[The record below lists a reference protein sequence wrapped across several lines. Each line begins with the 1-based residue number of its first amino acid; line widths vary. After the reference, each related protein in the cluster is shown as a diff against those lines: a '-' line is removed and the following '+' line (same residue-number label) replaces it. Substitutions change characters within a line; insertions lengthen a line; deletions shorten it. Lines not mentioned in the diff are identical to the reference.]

1 MFKVTQYK
9 VRQITPLGCTVLT
22 DTGYVLRVGRYEL
35 QGVLNQLPKE
45 FNGVYV
51 LYGRG
56 FYYVGQGNIPQRL
69 TAHINNPD
77 KYFSRIYIFWDENE
91 HLDRYLMDLE
101 GYVDRY
107 LQQLGI
113 KSLNKVTTTQP
124 HLTEELTHIVNEW
137 LQILNMVDPTF
148 QDIPDTPIVTT
159 DIKIKQPVEED
170 NSVIESDELIYQ
182 QQRQDLELDTE
193 LSKDDLIMLHKI
205 LHKSSQVNSMDV
217 VELSQ
222 RTGLVDITNKGYK
235 VKPVFQVDVVDKQLI
250 INDPIRQLTQQQ
262 TEEIHRVFSQD
273 TLYTGQ
279 LVKDDTIPKRIY
291 NLLVESKQLIQ
302 GHQKNIYYVSDALAD
317 KLSELYEEE
326 VDTYV

>member
-1 MFKVTQYK
+1 MFKLAQYK
-9 VRQITPLGCTVLT
+9 VRQITPLGCSVLT

-35 QGVLNQLPKE
+35 QSVLNQLPKE

-69 TAHINNPD
+69 TAHVNNPD
-77 KYFSRIYIFWDENE
+77 KYFSRIYIFWDEHE

-113 KSLNKVTTTQP
+113 KSLNKVTTTKPQ
-124 HLTEELTHIVNEW
+124 LTEDLTHIVNEW

-148 QDIPDTPIVTT
+148 QDIPDTPIITT
-159 DIKIKQPVEED
+159 DINIKQPMEED

-182 QQRQDLELDTE
+182 QQRQDLELNTE

-205 LHKSSQVNSMDV
+205 LHKSSQVHYKDV

-291 NLLVESKQLIQ
+291 SLLVEAKQLIQ
-302 GHQKNIYYVSDALAD
+302 GPQKNIYYVSDALAD
-317 KLSELYEEE
+317 KLSGLYEEE
-326 VDTYV
+326 VDTHV